1 MQVGSLVVIKND
13 KQKCLYKVIEIYTK
27 YEETICLLYGVY
39 YRITREELMSN
50 LIEADEK
57 LVVEEE
63 NKEKKYYL
71 NIIKHSERSPKQKY
85 VLGKILH
92 IDGDCEYLNK
102 CLELYKE
109 LGIYAYGKCIPEN
122 RMSEDIGKYLLEIDP
137 DIVVITGHDL
147 YNNKGIKELDNYANT
162 KNFMKVVKEI
172 RKVKESSCVIIA
184 GACQSNFEAL
194 IASGADFASS
204 PKRINVHTYDPAIIA
219 IKASTTSFTK
229 IISSDD
235 LYKYIENGRDAYSG
249 LQTFGKMRLI
259 I

>member
-1 MQVGSLVVIKND
+1 M
-13 KQKCLYKVIEIYTK
+13 
-27 YEETICLLYGVY
+27 
-39 YRITREELMSN
+39 
-50 LIEADEK
+50 
-57 LVVEEE
+57 
-63 NKEKKYYL
+63 
-71 NIIKHSERSPKQKY
+71 
-85 VLGKILH
+85 
-92 IDGDCEYLNK
+92 NK
-102 CLELYKE
+102 CLELYEE

-147 YNNKGIKELDNYANT
+147 YNNKGIKELDNYVNT

-172 RKVKESSCVIIA
+172 RKVKENSCVIIA

-249 LQTFGKMRLI
+249 LQTFGKMRLMI
-259 I
+259 

>member
-13 KQKCLYKVIEIYTK
+13 KQKCLYKIFKMYTK
-27 YEETICLLYGVY
+27 HEETICLLYGVY
-39 YRITREELMSN
+39 YRITREELMRN
-50 LIEADEK
+50 LI
-57 LVVEEE
+57 EEE
-63 NKEKKYYL
+63 NKDKKYYL
-71 NIIKHSERSPKQKY
+71 NIIKRSERSPKQKY

-102 CLELYKE
+102 CLELYEE

-147 YNNKGIKELDNYANT
+147 YNNKGIKELDNYVNT

-172 RKVKESSCVIIA
+172 RKVKENSCVIIA

-249 LQTFGKMRLI
+249 LQTFGKMRLMI
-259 I
+259 WK